1 MLRRASL
8 PLSVSS
14 GAPRNAGSQRSSPRL
29 ESQAAFFTLPARM
42 HAVHT
47 RTCFLT
53 PATTARKRFRFGF
66 HRRRRVLF
74 AWLITFPKCGA
85 LPQNSHFS
93 AIFLP
98 AQDLFWASV
107 SRSKYR
113 KTKLLILADPPPPAK
128 YAFCIPDV
136 PSGRGVCALDGI
148 AVFAFRMLLQ
158 STRLAYP
165 ASCHSITPCSFVRD
179 REARC
184 VPVTPPI
191 ALKLQGLP
199 AKKACRWPPVPLL
212 TSFSTLSLALS
223 MRCMAHALGP

>member
-8 PLSVSS
+8 PLSASS
-14 GAPRNAGSQRSSPRL
+14 DAPRNAGSQRSPRL
-29 ESQAAFFTLPARM
+29 DSQAAFFTLPARM

-98 AQDLFWASV
+98 AQNLIWASV

-128 YAFCIPDV
+128 
-136 PSGRGVCALDGI
+136 RGVCARCLRSERFCG
-148 AVFAFRMLLQ
+148 VRLLYPGWFFG
-158 STRLAYP
+158 TRLCIPSGSATPSRPVLSYGTGKRDAY
-165 ASCHSITPCSFVRD
+165 
-179 REARC
+179 
-184 VPVTPPI
+184 
-191 ALKLQGLP
+191 Q
-199 AKKACRWPPVPLL
+199 
-212 TSFSTLSLALS
+212 
-223 MRCMAHALGP
+223 

>member
-8 PLSVSS
+8 PLSASS
-14 GAPRNAGSQRSSPRL
+14 DAPRNAGSQRSPRL
-29 ESQAAFFTLPARM
+29 DSQAAFFTLPARM

-98 AQDLFWASV
+98 ASV
-107 SRSKYR
+107 FILAWISCSKCR
-113 KTKLLILADPPPPAK
+113 KTKLLILADPPPLAK
-128 YAFCIPDV
+128 RV
-136 PSGRGVCALDGI
+136 
-148 AVFAFRMLLQ
+148 LLH
-158 STRLAYP
+158 P
-165 ASCHSITPCSFVRD
+165 
-179 REARC
+179 
-184 VPVTPPI
+184 
-191 ALKLQGLP
+191 G
-199 AKKACRWPPVPLL
+199 VPLQ
-212 TSFSTLSLALS
+212 A
-223 MRCMAHALGP
+223 AAVD

>member
-1 MLRRASL
+1 
-8 PLSVSS
+8 
-14 GAPRNAGSQRSSPRL
+14 
-29 ESQAAFFTLPARM
+29 M

-98 AQDLFWASV
+98 AQNLFWASV

-128 YAFCIPDV
+128 RGVSAPDGFAEYAFCIPDGS
-136 PSGRGVCALDGI
+136 SGRGFAYQVVLPLRHALFFRTGSRS
-148 AVFAFRMLLQ
+148 AVRTSNPSNRIEATGFAG
-158 STRLAYP
+158 T
-165 ASCHSITPCSFVRD
+165 
-179 REARC
+179 
-184 VPVTPPI
+184 
-191 ALKLQGLP
+191 KG
-199 AKKACRWPPVPLL
+199 VPLAARTIVDL
-212 TSFSTLSLALS
+212 VL
-223 MRCMAHALGP
+223 HA